1 MEKSQKN
8 LTHPRGSEN
17 IPAGVPAKGECGIII
32 HEKHKKHEKVFV
44 YSVLFVE
51 EKIMKMPKIYLDNC
65 TYNRP
70 FDDQSQMKIRL
81 ETESKLYIQS
91 GIRKKKYSL
100 VWSYVLDYEN
110 SNNPYE
116 EKRNAISPWKEIAD
130 DYCPSSDD
138 ILALGIKIMKHGI
151 KAKDALHIACAV
163 KSGCD
168 YFITTDNKLTNK
180 TIANIRIVNPI
191 DFILETESLP

>member
-1 MEKSQKN
+1 M
-8 LTHPRGSEN
+8 
-17 IPAGVPAKGECGIII
+17 IV
-32 HEKHKKHEKVFV
+32 HEKHKKHEKVLRVFRAFRGRNH
-44 YSVLFVE
+44 YANAENL
-51 EKIMKMPKIYLDNC
+51 L
-65 TYNRP
+65 

-81 ETESKLYIQS
+81 ETESKLYIQA

-110 SNNPYE
+110 NDNPYE
-116 EKRNAISPWKEIAD
+116 EKRNSILPWKEIAD
-130 DYCPSSDD
+130 SYCPSSDD
-138 ILALGIKIMKHGI
+138 ILALGIKSMKYGI

-168 YFITTDNKLTNK
+168 YFITTDNKLANK

-191 DFILETESLP
+191 DFVLETENLP